1 MITVYKKYL
10 FEPEPIAVDIKCYK
24 VRIKGREYF
33 LFSGLK
39 NPIITNKIRIMV
51 IFAYAVLVATI
62 VLIEL
67 FLSYRDSKHQ
77 NI

>member
-1 MITVYKKYL
+1 MKTVYKNYF
-10 FEPEPIAVDIKCYK
+10 FEPEPVTVFVNRFP
-24 VRIKGREYF
+24 VRDRKREFF
-33 LFSGLK
+33 LFSHLK
-39 NPIITNKIRIMV
+39 NPNNTSKIRIMV